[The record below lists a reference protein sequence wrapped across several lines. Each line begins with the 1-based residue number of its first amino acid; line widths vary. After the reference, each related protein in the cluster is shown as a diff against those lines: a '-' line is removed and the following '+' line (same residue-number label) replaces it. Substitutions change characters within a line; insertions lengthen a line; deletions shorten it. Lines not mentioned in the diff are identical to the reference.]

1 MDDYAVRPNLDVSGV
16 GSASGGVY
24 QNVTIQGVSKIHHDI
39 DCLRCDLEGVA
50 EILGHVRAQV
60 LSVQG
65 KAKIQGDVVANEVV
79 VEGVTRISGGV
90 FAESLSLTGV
100 LCVGGSCET
109 ERFEAHGMFVIEG
122 LLSADEILLRLERS
136 SRVKEIGGAQIRVVR
151 SKGSRFF
158 QRVRRLTAEVIE
170 GDDIYLEYTKANVVR
185 GKRVTLG
192 PGTEVNLLEY
202 SSDFEKIGDAFVER
216 HKKL

>member
-1 MDDYAVRPNLDVSGV
+1 M
-16 GSASGGVY
+16 
-24 QNVTIQGVSKIHHDI
+24 
-39 DCLRCDLEGVA
+39 
-50 EILGHVRAQV
+50 RAQV

-65 KAKIQGDVVANEVV
+65 KAKIQGDVVADEVV
-79 VEGVTRISGGV
+79 VEGVTRMAGRCEAKHNMSLHGRVTIGGDVKATSIWMDGSHVIEGQCSAQEVKLRGNHRISEGV
-90 FAESLSLTGV
+90 FAESLSLTGA

-109 ERFEAHGMFVIEG
+109 ERFEAHGVFVIDG
-122 LLSADEILLRLERS
+122 LLSADEILVRLERN

-158 QRVRRLTAEVIE
+158 QRARRLTAEVIE
-170 GDDIYLEYTKANVVR
+170 GDDIYLEYTKADVVR

-202 SSDFEKIGDAFVER
+202 SSDFEKIGDAFVGR